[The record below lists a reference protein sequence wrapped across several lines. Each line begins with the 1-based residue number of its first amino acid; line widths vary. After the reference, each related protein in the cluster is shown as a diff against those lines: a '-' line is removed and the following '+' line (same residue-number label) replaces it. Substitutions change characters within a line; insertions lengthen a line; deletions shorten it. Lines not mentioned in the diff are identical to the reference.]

1 MSVPLSIPLSGGA
14 SPWIVFGPTL
24 MLAVTGGWLMAK
36 LELRVGTK
44 GADVRPIAEPFPAP
58 ARASEAA

>member
-1 MSVPLSIPLSGGA
+1 
-14 SPWIVFGPTL
+14 

>member
-36 LELRVGTK
+36 LDLRLEAK
-44 GADVRPIAEPFPAP
+44 GDARPVAEPVSEPAP
-58 ARASEAA
+58 VPKAA